1 VTYSGQYLSSPLSGE
16 IAVEAELIKPGRSAA
31 CANVRLTQNG
41 RIALQAQV
49 WTTGRDSGPEH
60 LDLPR
65 PNVPPPA
72 ALPPFENYMPAD
84 FAPHPFWAHFEG
96 RPVRFIREDERDERG
111 AVRESWYRL
120 NDFMPTED
128 AFLDC
133 ARCVLL
139 IDTLPWP
146 TYASNQV
153 PRPTFIAPTLD
164 LTVWFH
170 EPPRF
175 CDWLFLDSYAPAAKQ
190 GLIHGGARVWSE
202 DGRLL
207 ASGGSQ
213 LLVVEGR

>member
-1 VTYSGQYLSSPLSGE
+1 
-16 IAVEAELIKPGRSAA
+16 
-31 CANVRLTQNG
+31 
-41 RIALQAQV
+41 
-49 WTTGRDSGPEH
+49 
-60 LDLPR
+60 
-65 PNVPPPA
+65 
-72 ALPPFENYMPAD
+72 
-84 FAPHPFWAHFEG
+84 
-96 RPVRFIREDERDERG
+96 VRFIREGERDERG

-120 NDFMPTED
+120 NGFEPTED
-128 AFLDC
+128 TFIDC

-146 TYASNQV
+146 TYGSNQV

-170 EPPRF
+170 EPPRS